1 MPTPT
6 ADPASNGFSAALL
19 ERLSAVLRADVESGA
34 IPGAVVLIARG
45 GDVVYHEAFGYA
57 DRKTS
62 RPMQR
67 DSIFRIA
74 SMTKPITAV
83 AALMLVEQGKLV
95 LSDPVSRY
103 LPELAQVK
111 VGVESVNENGE
122 RSLSLEPARRAMTV
136 HDLLRH
142 TAGFTYG
149 QFGDSLVQRTY
160 RAARMIDNQQT
171 NADMVSKL
179 AQLPLAHQPGTTFEY
194 GMSTDVLGRVVEVV
208 AGKPLD
214 QVFAEFV
221 TTPLG
226 MRSTAFGV
234 EAGQVLRLAE
244 PHREPLS
251 THAPAVVPYDPANP
265 AKWLSGG
272 GGLLSTATDYARFAQ
287 LLLNQGALESVRLLS
302 RKTAQLMVQNHLP
315 AGLAYGPRTAD
326 LGIAAPLPALGLGY
340 GLGLGV
346 RLQDG
351 LAPVTGSA
359 GDFYWGGAL
368 GPYFWV
374 DPIEKLVVV
383 FMLQE
388 LDVQRRTRYRALL
401 RALVYQALI

>member
-19 ERLSAVLRADVESGA
+19 ERLSTVLRADVESGA
-34 IPGAVVLIARG
+34 IPGAVVLIARAG
-45 GDVVYHEAFGYA
+45 NVVYHEAFGHA

-62 RPMQR
+62 RPMQQ

-111 VGVESVNENGE
+111 VGVESVNEKGE
-122 RSLSLEPARRAMTV
+122 RSLVLEPARRAMTV

-149 QFGDSLVQRTY
+149 QFGDSLVQRAY

-171 NADMVSKL
+171 NADMVTKL

-214 QVFAEFV
+214 QVFAEFI

-244 PHREPLS
+244 PHREQSS

-265 AKWLSGG
+265 AKWFSGG
-272 GGLLSTATDYARFAQ
+272 GGLLSTAADYARFAQ

-315 AGLAYGPRTAD
+315 AALAYGPRTAD
-326 LGIAAPLPALGLGY
+326 LGVAAPLPALGLGY

-401 RALVYQALI
+401 RALVYQALM